1 MPSALNPTRLELEQT
16 LMELGIRPTSYRALM
31 LLPLIYVAWAD
42 GKMESVEVDRIR
54 RFAADRLH
62 LTPETALVLDK
73 WLKEAPSQAFVER
86 GLRGLLGVA
95 LDEDFLEVDV
105 DELPD
110 LVLHAES
117 IARATAD
124 AFDDPNA
131 VTAEEEVALGE
142 IARLLEVDGG
152 FRLEARAGKSE
163 NTVSASGL
171 SARSPKQNS
180 RPLFSASSLGA
191 RAAPHPSRPSARQT
205 AQSHALLLA
214 RQTAQP
220 PALLL
225 VRA

>member
-1 MPSALNPTRLELEQT
+1 MSPAPHPNRLELEQT

-62 LTPETALVLDK
+62 LTPETAAVLDK

-152 FRLEARAGKSE
+152 AAWKRVLE
-163 NTVSASGL
+163 
-171 SARSPKQNS
+171 
-180 RPLFSASSLGA
+180 SL
-191 RAAPHPSRPSARQT
+191 RTQY
-205 AQSHALLLA
+205 
-214 RQTAQP
+214 P
-220 PALLL
+220 PAS
-225 VRA
+225 

>member
-1 MPSALNPTRLELEQT
+1 MPFAPNPNRLELEQT

-54 RFAADRLH
+54 RFAAERLH
-62 LTPETALVLDK
+62 LTPETAAVLDK
-73 WLKEAPSQAFVER
+73 WLKEAPSQSFVER

-110 LVLHAES
+110 LVLHAEG

-124 AFDDPNA
+124 ALDDPNA
-131 VTAEEEVALGE
+131 VTEEEEVALGE

-152 FRLEARAGKSE
+152 AAWKRVLE
-163 NTVSASGL
+163 GL
-171 SARSPKQNS
+171 RT
-180 RPLFSASSLGA
+180 
-191 RAAPHPSRPSARQT
+191 HY
-205 AQSHALLLA
+205 
-214 RQTAQP
+214 P
-220 PALLL
+220 PAT
-225 VRA
+225 